1 MNQPPS
7 HLPDDRFVEALL
19 QEHSRIP
26 DGKSDRELIHRIL
39 LETVH
44 RPKTSP
50 SVKEKQR
57 DGKFS
62 SATSLAVGSIAA
74 AIAIAVTFTSTPLL
88 QRSGTSRETEE
99 LQFVVHV
106 EAGAPQP
113 QSERQVTPPF
123 REALPYGLN
132 LSFASPTLREIQ
144 SVFPTQNN
152 FEWVTTFPPTAPP
165 LGPLGTDRIHY
176 ENLKITADRSHE
188 SEGSIRFSGHVTVE
202 HDRFTLTAEEVTVAK
217 SSSPSNLMAYPLN
230 ARNAKLTQHSPYRVA
245 EAGNLK
251 FAPAN
256 STLILTNVA
265 YLETEAGRLHQFS
278 PDDTLT
284 LTEGAFSVETTKIEK
299 YASPLL
305 RRR

>member
-1 MNQPPS
+1 MNQSPS
-7 HLPDDRFVEALL
+7 HLPEDRFVEALL

-26 DGKSDRELIHRIL
+26 NGKSDRELVHRIL

-44 RPKTSP
+44 RPKTSL
-50 SVKEKQR
+50 SAEEKRQ
-57 DGKFS
+57 DWKFS
-62 SATSLAVGSIAA
+62 SATSVAIGSIAA
-74 AIAIAVTFTSTPLL
+74 AIAIAALLTSSPLI
-88 QRSGTSRETEE
+88 QRNGTSRETER

-106 EAGAPQP
+106 ETGAPQP
-113 QSERQVTPPF
+113 QPHQQVTPPF

-132 LSFASPTLREIQ
+132 LSFSSPTLREIQ
-144 SVFPTQNN
+144 SVFPTRNN
-152 FEWVTTFPPTAPP
+152 FEWVTTSPPSAPSFA
-165 LGPLGTDRIHY
+165 PLGTDQIRY

-188 SEGSIRFSGHVTVE
+188 SGGSIRFSGHVTVE
-202 HDRFTLTAEEVTVAK
+202 HDQFSLTAEEVIVAK
-217 SSSPSNLMAYPLN
+217 SGSSSNQMPYPLN

-284 LTEGAFSVETTKIEK
+284 LSEGVFSVETAKTEK
-299 YASPLL
+299 YASPPL
-305 RRR
+305 RHR